1 MCPSG
6 NLALVYFP
14 HLDGRVDLE
23 TLNDKYPDMVDALA
37 NHPGVGVVMVR
48 SSAHGP
54 LAIGG
59 SGVRHLDSKKVDGDD
74 PLEQFGPYAAESLKR
89 LDGMGNCGDL
99 VLISM
104 LDPDT
109 QQVAAF
115 EELIGSHGGL
125 GGPQTEPVLL
135 YPFQWELKA
144 ETLVGAPAVHDQ
156 LMTWLGM
163 ADQQPKPS
171 TQATARETRA
181 AARRRRGT
189 KVKEPVAAS

>member
-1 MCPSG
+1 MVAPSRWLVIVTFAQGDASIGTTEANADEVPDLVVCPSG

-14 HLDGRVDLE
+14 HLEGRADLE

-48 SSAHGP
+48 SSAHGA

-59 SGVRHLDSKKVDGDD
+59 SGVRYLDSKKVDGDD
-74 PLEQFGPYAAESLKR
+74 PLEQFGPLAAESLKR

-115 EELIGSHGGL
+115 V
-125 GGPQTEPVLL
+125 TEN
-135 YPFQWELKA
+135 A
-144 ETLVGAPAVHDQ
+144 GH
-156 LMTWLGM
+156 
-163 ADQQPKPS
+163 
-171 TQATARETRA
+171 
-181 AARRRRGT
+181 
-189 KVKEPVAAS
+189 